1 MFGMGSALHD
11 YSDEEQDI
19 GKVYDRVLM
28 RRLLSYLKPY
38 KLQLLIIG
46 LLIIGNT
53 LSRLVGPYLMQV
65 AIDRHITPGVLDGL
79 STIAIF
85 LVLGLVSE
93 FVFSYF
99 EEYRMQMIGQ
109 HAMHD
114 LRQTLFS
121 HLQRLDVQ
129 FFDKNPVGRLMTRV
143 MGDVQVLNELFASGV
158 ITVFA
163 NLLNILG
170 IMGAMLL
177 YNWRLALVAFTV
189 IPIIFGATL
198 VYQIY
203 SRRAFRE
210 QRKQLARINA
220 FLQENIVGMTTMKLF
235 AQERRSYLRFNE
247 RNRKYLSANL
257 KSIFYFSIFHPLI
270 EVMASLAT
278 AVIIWYGGG
287 QIVQGALSFGVLV
300 AFIRYAERIFWP
312 IRELSEKYTIFQ
324 NAMAS
329 SERIFQL
336 LDTQPAIVSAVP
348 KSGSE
353 TLKGEIEFRN
363 VWLAYNDDNYVLR
376 DVSFKVKPGEKVAL
390 VGHTGAGKTSII
402 NLLCRFYE
410 INKGQ
415 ILIDGVDI
423 REMNLEELREAI
435 SIVQQNIFLFSD
447 SIERNISLGNP
458 SISSEQVARASRDVH
473 LDRFVQ
479 KMPEVYGTEVK
490 EDGAGLSVGQKQLV
504 AFARALAS
512 DPSILIL
519 DGGNL
524 SVDTETEILIEDAL
538 SRLMENRT
546 SVVIAHRLSTIQN
559 ADKIIVMH
567 RGEIRETGRTTSYYR
582 RVASIIGYTSCNT
595 RDRRKRQLKFLSAFN
610 ALVPHNIRR
619 HLHDQSD

>member
-1 MFGMGSALHD
+1 MFGMGSNLYE
-11 YSDEEQDI
+11 YSEEEEDL

-28 RRLLSYLKPY
+28 KRLLAYLKPY
-38 KLQLLIIG
+38 TFQLFVIAFLMV
-46 LLIIGNT
+46 GNT
-53 LSRLVGPYLMQV
+53 LSLLVGPFLMQI
-65 AIDRHITPGVLDGL
+65 AIDKHINLGELEGL
-79 STIAIF
+79 STIAAF
-85 LVLGLVSE
+85 LVLGLIGQ

-109 HAMHD
+109 NVMRD
-114 LRQTLFS
+114 LRHTLFS

-129 FFDKNPVGRLMTRV
+129 YFDKNPVGRLMTRV
-143 MGDVQVLNELFASGV
+143 MGDVQVLNELFTSGV
-158 ITVFA
+158 ITVFG
-163 NLLNILG
+163 NLLSILG
-170 IMGAMLL
+170 IMVAMLL
-177 YNWRLALVAFTV
+177 YDWKLALITFTV

-198 VYQIY
+198 IYQIY

-210 QRKQLARINA
+210 QRKQYARINA

-235 AQERRSYLRFNE
+235 AQERRSHLRFNE
-247 RNRKYLSANL
+247 RNRRYLAANL

-270 EVMASLAT
+270 EVMASLAM

-287 QIVQGALSFGVLV
+287 QIVQETLTFGVLV
-300 AFIRYAERIFWP
+300 AFIRYAERFFWP

-336 LDTQPAIVSAVP
+336 LDTEPTIVSTVE
-348 KSGSE
+348 KSGKE

-363 VWLAYNDDNYVLR
+363 VWFAYNDDDYVLR
-376 DVSFKVKPGEKVAL
+376 DVSFKVEPGEKVAF

-423 REMNLEELREAI
+423 QKMNLEEMRRAI

-447 SIERNISLGNP
+447 TIERNISLGDT
-458 SISSEQVARASRDVH
+458 SISSEQVVRASQDVH

-479 KMPEVYGTEVK
+479 KMPDVYGTEIK
-490 EDGAGLSVGQKQLV
+490 EDGGGLSVGQKQLV

-519 DGGNL
+519 DEATS

-567 RGEIRETGRTTSYYR
+567 RGEIRETGSHNELLQKGGIYYR
-582 RVASIIGYTSCNT
+582 LYQLQYKGQE
-595 RDRRKRQLKFLSAFN
+595 RKKKL
-610 ALVPHNIRR
+610 
-619 HLHDQSD
+619 

>member
-1 MFGMGSALHD
+1 MFGMGSNLYE
-11 YSDEEQDI
+11 YSDEEQDL

-28 RRLLSYLKPY
+28 KRLLGYLKPY
-38 KLQLLIIG
+38 TFQLLVIAIFTVG
-46 LLIIGNT
+46 ST
-53 LSRLVGPYLMQV
+53 LARLVGPFLWQIG
-65 AIDRHITPGVLDGL
+65 IDNHITPGQLDGL
-79 STIAIF
+79 NTIAVF
-85 LVLGLVSE
+85 LVLGLISD
-93 FVFSYF
+93 FVFTYF
-99 EEYRMQMIGQ
+99 AEYHTQMTGQ
-109 HAMHD
+109 HVMRD

-129 FFDKNPVGRLMTRV
+129 YFDKNPVGRLMTRV
-143 MGDVQVLNELFASGV
+143 MGDVQVLNELFTSGV

-163 NLLNILG
+163 NLLDILS
-170 IMGAMLL
+170 IMVAMLL
-177 YNWRLALVAFTV
+177 YNWKLALVTFTV
-189 IPIIFGATL
+189 LPIIFGATL

-210 QRKQLARINA
+210 QRKQYARINA

-235 AQERRSYLRFNE
+235 AQERRSHLRFNE
-247 RNRKYLSANL
+247 RNRRYLAANL

-270 EVMASLAT
+270 EVTASLAT

-287 QIVQGALSFGVLV
+287 QIVQGALTFGVLV
-300 AFIRYAERIFWP
+300 AFMRYAERFFWP

-329 SERIFQL
+329 SERIFHL
-336 LDTQPAIVSAVP
+336 LDTEPAIVSTAE
-348 KSGSE
+348 KSGVE

-363 VWLAYNDDNYVLR
+363 VWFAYNDDDYVLR
-376 DVSFKVKPGEKVAL
+376 DVSFTVKPGEKVAL

-415 ILIDGVDI
+415 ILIDGVDL
-423 REMNLEELREAI
+423 REMNLEELRRAI

-447 SIERNISLGNP
+447 SIAHNISLGDP
-458 SISSEQVARASRDVH
+458 SISSEQVATASKDVH

-479 KMPEVYGTEVK
+479 KMPDVYGTEIK
-490 EDGAGLSVGQKQLV
+490 EDGGGLSVGQKQLV

-519 DGGNL
+519 DEATS

-567 RGEIRETGRTTSYYR
+567 RGEIRETGTHNELLQKNGIYYR
-582 RVASIIGYTSCNT
+582 LYQLQYKGQEA
-595 RDRRKRQLKFLSAFN
+595 RRKM
-610 ALVPHNIRR
+610 
-619 HLHDQSD
+619 

>member
-1 MFGMGSALHD
+1 MFGMGSNLYE
-11 YSDEEQDI
+11 YSEEEEDL

-28 RRLLSYLKPY
+28 KRLLAYLKPY
-38 KLQLLIIG
+38 TFQLFVIAFLMV
-46 LLIIGNT
+46 GNT
-53 LSRLVGPYLMQV
+53 LSLLVGPFLMQI
-65 AIDRHITPGVLDGL
+65 AIDRHITPGELDGL
-79 STIAIF
+79 STIAAF
-85 LVLGLVSE
+85 LVLGLIGQ

-109 HAMHD
+109 NVMRD
-114 LRQTLFS
+114 LRHKLFS

-129 FFDKNPVGRLMTRV
+129 YFDKNPVGRLMTRV
-143 MGDVQVLNELFASGV
+143 MGDVQVLNELFTSGV
-158 ITVFA
+158 ITVFG
-163 NLLNILG
+163 NLLSILG
-170 IMGAMLL
+170 IMVAMLL
-177 YNWRLALVAFTV
+177 YNWKLALITFTV

-198 VYQIY
+198 IYQIY

-210 QRKQLARINA
+210 QRKQYARINA

-235 AQERRSYLRFNE
+235 AQERRSHLRFNE
-247 RNRKYLSANL
+247 RNRRYLAANL

-270 EVMASLAT
+270 EVMASLAM

-287 QIVQGALSFGVLV
+287 QIVQETLTFGVLV
-300 AFIRYAERIFWP
+300 AFIRYAERFFWP

-336 LDTQPAIVSAVP
+336 LDTEPTIVSTVE
-348 KSGSE
+348 KSGKE

-363 VWLAYNDDNYVLR
+363 VWFAYNDDDYVLR
-376 DVSFKVKPGEKVAL
+376 DVSFKVEPGEKVAF

-423 REMNLEELREAI
+423 QKMNLEEMRRAI

-447 SIERNISLGNP
+447 TIERNISLGDT
-458 SISSEQVARASRDVH
+458 SISSEQVVRASQDVH

-479 KMPEVYGTEVK
+479 KMPDVYGTEIK
-490 EDGAGLSVGQKQLV
+490 EDGGGLSVGQKQLV

-519 DGGNL
+519 DEATS

-567 RGEIRETGRTTSYYR
+567 RGEIRETGSHNELLQKGGIYYR
-582 RVASIIGYTSCNT
+582 LY
-595 RDRRKRQLKFLSAFN
+595 QLQYKGQEGKQKL
-610 ALVPHNIRR
+610 
-619 HLHDQSD
+619 

>member
-1 MFGMGSALHD
+1 MFGMGGDLYE
-11 YSDEEQDI
+11 YSDEEQDL

-28 RRLLSYLKPY
+28 KRLLGYLKPY
-38 KLQLLIIG
+38 KFQLLIIG
-46 LLIIGNT
+46 CLMVGNT
-53 LSRLVGPYLMQV
+53 VSRLAGPYLMQV
-65 AIDRHITPGVLDGL
+65 AIDEHINPGVRAGL
-79 STIAIF
+79 ITIAIW
-85 LVLGLVSE
+85 LVLALIGE
-93 FVFSYF
+93 FAFSYF

-109 HAMHD
+109 HVMRD
-114 LRQTLFS
+114 LRHTLFS

-163 NLLNILG
+163 NLLQILG
-170 IMGAMLL
+170 IMVVMLL
-177 YNWRLALVAFTV
+177 YNWKLAFVTFTV
-189 IPIIFGATL
+189 IPIIFAATL

-235 AQERRSYLRFNE
+235 AQERRSHLRFNE
-247 RNRKYLSANL
+247 RNRRYLAANL
-257 KSIFYFSIFHPLI
+257 RSIFYFSIFHPLI
-270 EVMASLAT
+270 EVTATLAT

-287 QIVQGALSFGVLV
+287 QIVQDALTFGVLV
-300 AFIRYAERIFWP
+300 AFIRYAERFFWP

-336 LDTQPAIVSAVP
+336 LDTQPTIGSNVP

-363 VWLAYNDDNYVLR
+363 VWFAYNDDDYVLR

-410 INKGQ
+410 VNKGQ

-458 SISSEQVARASRDVH
+458 SISSAQVARASKDVH

-479 KMPEVYGTEVK
+479 RMPEVYGTEVK
-490 EDGAGLSVGQKQLV
+490 EDGGGLSVGQKQLV

-519 DGGNL
+519 DEATS
-524 SVDTETEILIEDAL
+524 SVDTETEILIEDAVN
-538 SRLMENRT
+538 RLMENRT

-567 RGEIRETGRTTSYYR
+567 RGEIRETGTHNELLQQEGIYYR
-582 RVASIIGYTSCNT
+582 LY
-595 RDRRKRQLKFLSAFN
+595 QLQYKGQENKGRL
-610 ALVPHNIRR
+610 
-619 HLHDQSD
+619 

>member
-1 MFGMGSALHD
+1 MFGMGSNLYE
-11 YSDEEQDI
+11 YSDEEEEL

-28 RRLLSYLKPY
+28 KRLLSYLKPY
-38 KLQLLIIG
+38 TFQLIIISFLMVG
-46 LLIIGNT
+46 TT
-53 LSRLVGPYLMQV
+53 LSRLAGPILMQIG
-65 AIDRHITPGVLDGL
+65 IDEYITPGELEGL
-79 STIAIF
+79 GLIAGF
-85 LVLGLVSE
+85 LVLGLVGE
-93 FVFSYF
+93 FVFAYL

-109 HAMHD
+109 HVMRD
-114 LRQTLFS
+114 LRKNLFS

-129 FFDKNPVGRLMTRV
+129 YFDRNPVGRLMTRV
-143 MGDVQVLNELFASGV
+143 MGDVQVLNELFTSGV
-158 ITVFA
+158 ITVFG
-163 NLLNILG
+163 NLLSILG
-170 IMGAMLL
+170 IMVAMLL
-177 YNWRLALVAFTV
+177 YNWKFALVTFTV
-189 IPIIFGATL
+189 IPIIFIATL

-220 FLQENIVGMTTMKLF
+220 FLQENIVGMNTMKLF

-247 RNRKYLSANL
+247 RNRRYLAANL

-270 EVMASLAT
+270 EVTASLAT
-278 AVIIWYGGG
+278 AVVIWYGGG
-287 QIVQGALSFGVLV
+287 QIVQDALTFGVLV
-300 AFIRYAERIFWP
+300 AFIRLAERFFWP

-329 SERIFQL
+329 SERIFHL
-336 LDTQPAIVSAVP
+336 LDTEPSIVSTAD
-348 KSGSE
+348 KSSKE

-363 VWLAYNDDNYVLR
+363 VWFAYNDEDYVLR
-376 DVSFKVKPGEKVAL
+376 DVSFKVNQGEKVAL

-423 REMNLEELREAI
+423 REMNLEELRNAI
-435 SIVQQNIFLFSD
+435 SIVQQNIFLFSET
-447 SIERNISLGNP
+447 IERNISLGNT
-458 SISSEQVARASRDVH
+458 SISTAQVQRASENVH

-479 KMPEVYGTEVK
+479 KMPNKYGTEIK
-490 EDGAGLSVGQKQLV
+490 EDGGGLSVGQKQLV

-519 DGGNL
+519 DEATS

-567 RGEIRETGRTTSYYR
+567 RGEIRETGTHNELLQKNGIYYR
-582 RVASIIGYTSCNT
+582 LYQLQYKGQEG
-595 RDRRKRQLKFLSAFN
+595 RRKF
-610 ALVPHNIRR
+610 
-619 HLHDQSD
+619 

>member
-1 MFGMGSALHD
+1 MFGMSDLYE
-11 YSDEEQDI
+11 YSDEEQDL
-19 GKVYDRVLM
+19 GKVYDWDLM
-28 RRLLSYLKPY
+28 KRLLTYLKPY
-38 KLQLLIIG
+38 TFQLFFIAFLMIG
-46 LLIIGNT
+46 TT
-53 LSRLVGPYLMQV
+53 LSRLVGPFLMQI
-65 AIDRHITPGVLDGL
+65 AIDSHIIPGELEG
-79 STIAIF
+79 
-85 LVLGLVSE
+85 LGLIAAFFVFALISE
-93 FVFSYF
+93 FVFAYF
-99 EEYRMQMIGQ
+99 EEYRIQMIGQ
-109 HAMHD
+109 HVMHD

-129 FFDKNPVGRLMTRV
+129 YFDKNPVGRLMTRV
-143 MGDVQVLNELFASGV
+143 MGDVQVLNELFTSGV
-158 ITVFA
+158 ITVFG
-163 NLLNILG
+163 NLLSILG
-170 IMGAMLL
+170 IMVAMLL
-177 YNWRLALVAFTV
+177 YNWKLACVTFAV

-220 FLQENIVGMTTMKLF
+220 FLQENIVGMTTMQLF
-235 AQERRSYLRFNE
+235 AQERRSYHRFNE
-247 RNRKYLSANL
+247 RNRRYLAANL
-257 KSIFYFSIFHPLI
+257 RSIFYFSIFHPMI
-270 EVMASLAT
+270 EVTASLAT

-287 QIVQGALSFGVLV
+287 QIVQGVLTFGVLV
-300 AFIRYAERIFWP
+300 AFIRYAERFFWP

-336 LDTQPAIVSAVP
+336 LDTEPIIVSTVD
-348 KSGSE
+348 KSGTD

-363 VWLAYNDDNYVLR
+363 VWFAYNDEDYVLK

-415 ILIDGVDI
+415 ILIDGVDL
-423 REMNLEELREAI
+423 REMNLEELRSAI

-447 SIERNISLGNP
+447 SIERNISLGDS
-458 SISSEQVARASRDVH
+458 SISSEKVVRAAEDVH
-473 LDRFVQ
+473 LDRFIQ
-479 KMPEVYGTEVK
+479 KMPDVYDTEIK
-490 EDGAGLSVGQKQLV
+490 EDGGGLSVGQKQLV

-519 DGGNL
+519 DEATS

-538 SRLMENRT
+538 SRLMEDRT

-559 ADKIIVMH
+559 ADRIIVMH
-567 RGEIRETGRTTSYYR
+567 RGEIRETGTHNELLKKEGIYYR
-582 RVASIIGYTSCNT
+582 LYQLQYKGQEAE
-595 RDRRKRQLKFLSAFN
+595 RQLKTA
-610 ALVPHNIRR
+610 
-619 HLHDQSD
+619 

>member
-1 MFGMGSALHD
+1 MFGMGSNLYE
-11 YSDEEQDI
+11 YSDEEQDL

-28 RRLLSYLKPY
+28 KRLLAYLKPY
-38 KLQLLIIG
+38 TFQLLVIAFFTLG
-46 LLIIGNT
+46 TT
-53 LSRLVGPYLMQV
+53 LSRLVGPYLWQIG
-65 AIDRHITPGVLDGL
+65 IDNHITPGQLDGL
-79 STIAIF
+79 STIAF
-85 LVLGLVSE
+85 FFVLGLISD
-93 FVFSYF
+93 FVFTYF
-99 EEYRMQMIGQ
+99 GEYQTQMTGQ
-109 HAMHD
+109 RVMHD

-129 FFDKNPVGRLMTRV
+129 YFDKNPVGRLMTRV
-143 MGDVQVLNELFASGV
+143 MGDVQVLNELFTSGV

-163 NLLNILG
+163 NLLDILS
-170 IMGAMLL
+170 IMVVLLL
-177 YNWRLALVAFTV
+177 YNWKLALVTFTV
-189 IPIIFGATL
+189 LPIIFGATL

-210 QRKQLARINA
+210 QRKQYARINA

-235 AQERRSYLRFNE
+235 AQERRSHLRFNE
-247 RNRKYLSANL
+247 RNRRYLAANL

-270 EVMASLAT
+270 EVTASLAT

-287 QIVQGALSFGVLV
+287 QIVQGALTFGVLV
-300 AFIRYAERIFWP
+300 AFIRYAERFFWP

-329 SERIFQL
+329 SERIFHL
-336 LDTQPAIVSAVP
+336 LDTEPSIVSTAD
-348 KSGSE
+348 KSGVE

-363 VWLAYNDDNYVLR
+363 VWFAYNDEDYVLR
-376 DVSFKVKPGEKVAL
+376 DVSFTVKPGEKVAL

-415 ILIDGVDI
+415 ILIDGVDLQ
-423 REMNLEELREAI
+423 EMNLEELRRAI

-447 SIERNISLGNP
+447 SIERNISLGDP
-458 SISSEQVARASRDVH
+458 SISSKQVERASKDVH

-479 KMPEVYGTEVK
+479 KMPDVYGTEIK
-490 EDGAGLSVGQKQLV
+490 EDGGGLSVGQKQLV

-519 DGGNL
+519 DEATS

-567 RGEIRETGRTTSYYR
+567 RGEIRETGTHNELLQREGIYYR
-582 RVASIIGYTSCNT
+582 LYQLQYKGQE
-595 RDRRKRQLKFLSAFN
+595 RKEKQ
-610 ALVPHNIRR
+610 
-619 HLHDQSD
+619 

>member
-1 MFGMGSALHD
+1 MFGMGSSLHE
-11 YSDEEQDI
+11 YSDEEQEL
-19 GKVYDRVLM
+19 GKVYDRLLM
-28 RRLLSYLKPY
+28 KRLLAYLKPY
-38 KLQLLIIG
+38 RLQMVIIG
-46 LLIIGNT
+46 LLIVGNT
-53 LSRLVGPYLMQV
+53 LSRLVGPFLMQI
-65 AIDRHITPGVLDGL
+65 AIDRHITPGVLEGIG
-79 STIAIF
+79 TIAIF
-85 LVLGLVSE
+85 MVLGLVSE

-99 EEYRMQMIGQ
+99 EEYRMQLIGQ
-109 HAMHD
+109 HVMHD
-114 LRQTLFS
+114 LRQSLFS

-143 MGDVQVLNELFASGV
+143 MGDVQVLNELFTSGV
-158 ITVFA
+158 ITIFA

-170 IMGAMLL
+170 IMVVMLL
-177 YNWRLALVAFTV
+177 YNWKLAVATFTV
-189 IPIIFGATL
+189 MPIIFGATL

-235 AQERRSYLRFNE
+235 AQEQRSYLRFNE
-247 RNRKYLSANL
+247 RNRKYLAANL
-257 KSIFYFSIFHPLI
+257 RSIFYFSMFHPLI

-287 QIVQGALSFGVLV
+287 QIVQGVLTFGVLV
-300 AFIRYAERIFWP
+300 AFIRYAERFFWP

-329 SERIFQL
+329 AERIFQL
-336 LDTQPAIVSAVP
+336 LDTQPAIVSTLDKSRGGGDVEHGHVP
-348 KSGSE
+348 GKIGVQTVPNN

-363 VWLAYNDDNYVLR
+363 VWFAYNDDNYVLR
-376 DVSFKVKPGEKVAL
+376 DVSFKVKPGEKVAF

-423 REMNLEELREAI
+423 RKMNLAALRGAI

-458 SISSEQVARASRDVH
+458 SISAEQVTRAAEDVH

-479 KMPEVYGTEVK
+479 KMPDIYSTEVK
-490 EDGAGLSVGQKQLV
+490 EDGGGLSVGQKQLV

-519 DGGNL
+519 DEATS
-524 SVDTETEILIEDAL
+524 SVDTETELLIEDAL
-538 SRLMENRT
+538 SRLMEHRT

-567 RGEIRETGRTTSYYR
+567 RGEIREIGTHNELLKKEGIYYR
-582 RVASIIGYTSCNT
+582 LY
-595 RDRRKRQLKFLSAFN
+595 QLQYKGQEKKENL
-610 ALVPHNIRR
+610 
-619 HLHDQSD
+619 

>member
-1 MFGMGSALHD
+1 MFGMGGDLHE
-11 YSDEEQDI
+11 YSDEEQKL

-28 RRLLSYLKPY
+28 KRLLAYLKPY
-38 KLQLLIIG
+38 KFQLVLIG
-46 LLIIGNT
+46 FFMLGNT
-53 LSRLVGPYLMQV
+53 LMNLAGPFLMQL
-65 AIDRHITPGVLDGL
+65 AIDEHITPGELEGL
-79 STIAIF
+79 STIALF
-85 LVLGLVSE
+85 LVLGLISE

-99 EEYRMQMIGQ
+99 EEYRTQLIGQ
-109 HAMHD
+109 HVMRD

-143 MGDVQVLNELFASGV
+143 MGDVQVLNELFSSGV
-158 ITVFA
+158 ITGFA
-163 NLLNILG
+163 NLLKIAG
-170 IMGAMLL
+170 IMVAMLL
-177 YNWRLALVAFTV
+177 YNWKLALATFTV

-247 RNRKYLSANL
+247 RNRKYLAANL
-257 KSIFYFSIFHPLI
+257 RSIFYFSIFHPLI
-270 EVMASLAT
+270 EVTASLAT

-287 QIVQGALSFGVLV
+287 QIVQGALTLGVLV
-300 AFIRYAERIFWP
+300 AFIGYAERFFWP

-336 LDTQPAIVSAVP
+336 LDTQPRIVSTER
-348 KSGSE
+348 KSE
-353 TLKGEIEFRN
+353 NPQALKGEIEFRN
-363 VWLAYNDDNYVLR
+363 VWFAYNDDDYVLR
-376 DVSFKVKPGEKVAL
+376 DVSFTVKPGEKVAL

-402 NLLCRFYE
+402 NILCRFYE
-410 INKGQ
+410 INKGH

-423 REMNLEELREAI
+423 REMALEELREAI

-447 SIERNISLGNP
+447 SIERNISLGKP
-458 SISSEQVARASRDVH
+458 AVSSAQVKQAAKDVH
-473 LDRFVQ
+473 LERFVQ
-479 KMPEVYGTEVK
+479 KMPNLYGTELK
-490 EDGAGLSVGQKQLV
+490 EDGGGLSVGQKQLV

-519 DGGNL
+519 DEATS

-538 SRLMENRT
+538 SHLMENRT

-567 RGEIRETGRTTSYYR
+567 RGEIREVGTHMELLQQRGIYYR
-582 RVASIIGYTSCNT
+582 LY
-595 RDRRKRQLKFLSAFN
+595 QLQYKGQE
-610 ALVPHNIRR
+610 ALRER
-619 HLHDQSD
+619 

>member
-1 MFGMGSALHD
+1 MFGMGSNLYE
-11 YSDEEQDI
+11 YSEEEEDL

-28 RRLLSYLKPY
+28 KRLLAYLKPY
-38 KLQLLIIG
+38 TFQLFVIA
-46 LLIIGNT
+46 LLMVGNT
-53 LSRLVGPYLMQV
+53 LSLLVGPFLMQI
-65 AIDRHITPGVLDGL
+65 AIDKHINLGELEGL
-79 STIAIF
+79 STIAAF
-85 LVLGLVSE
+85 LVLGLIGQ

-109 HAMHD
+109 NVMRD
-114 LRQTLFS
+114 LRHKLFS
-121 HLQRLDVQ
+121 HLQHLDVQ
-129 FFDKNPVGRLMTRV
+129 YFDKNPVGRLMTRV
-143 MGDVQVLNELFASGV
+143 MGDVQVLNELFTSGV
-158 ITVFA
+158 ITVFG
-163 NLLNILG
+163 NLLSILG
-170 IMGAMLL
+170 IMVAMLL
-177 YNWRLALVAFTV
+177 YNWKLALITFTV

-198 VYQIY
+198 IYQIY

-210 QRKQLARINA
+210 QRKQYARINA

-235 AQERRSYLRFNE
+235 TQERRSHLRFNE
-247 RNRKYLSANL
+247 RNRRYLAANL

-270 EVMASLAT
+270 EVMASLAI

-287 QIVQGALSFGVLV
+287 QIVQGVLTFGVLV
-300 AFIRYAERIFWP
+300 AFIRYAERFFWP

-336 LDTQPAIVSAVP
+336 LDTEPTIVSTVE
-348 KSGSE
+348 KSGKE

-363 VWLAYNDDNYVLR
+363 VWFAYNDDDYVLR
-376 DVSFKVKPGEKVAL
+376 DVSFKVEPGEKVAL

-423 REMNLEELREAI
+423 QKMNLEEMRRAI

-447 SIERNISLGNP
+447 TIERNISLGDT
-458 SISSEQVARASRDVH
+458 SISSEQVVRASQDVH

-479 KMPEVYGTEVK
+479 KMPDVYGTEIK
-490 EDGAGLSVGQKQLV
+490 EDGGGLSVGQKQLV

-519 DGGNL
+519 DEATS

-538 SRLMENRT
+538 SRLMKNRT

-567 RGEIRETGRTTSYYR
+567 RGEIRETGSHNELLQKNGIYYR
-582 RVASIIGYTSCNT
+582 LYQLQYKGQE
-595 RDRRKRQLKFLSAFN
+595 RKQKL
-610 ALVPHNIRR
+610 
-619 HLHDQSD
+619 

>member
-1 MFGMGSALHD
+1 MFGMGSNLYE
-11 YSDEEQDI
+11 YSDEEQDL

-28 RRLLSYLKPY
+28 KRLLAYLKPY
-38 KLQLLIIG
+38 TFQLGLIAFLMVG
-46 LLIIGNT
+46 RT
-53 LSRLVGPYLMQV
+53 LSFLAGPYLMQI
-65 AIDRHITPGVLDGL
+65 AIDRHIIPAEVQGL
-79 STIAIF
+79 STIAAF
-85 LVLGLVSE
+85 LVLGLIGE

-99 EEYRMQMIGQ
+99 EEYRMLMIGQ
-109 HAMHD
+109 NVMHD

-129 FFDKNPVGRLMTRV
+129 YFDKNPVGRLMTRI
-143 MGDVQVLNELFASGV
+143 MGDVQVLNELFTSGV
-158 ITVFA
+158 ITIFG
-163 NLLNILG
+163 NLLVILG
-170 IMGAMLL
+170 IMVAMLL
-177 YNWRLALVAFTV
+177 YNWKLALVTFTV
-189 IPIIFGATL
+189 LPIIFGATL
-198 VYQIY
+198 IYQIY

-210 QRKQLARINA
+210 QRKQYARINA

-247 RNRKYLSANL
+247 RNRRYLAANL
-257 KSIFYFSIFHPLI
+257 RSIFYFSIFHPLI
-270 EVMASLAT
+270 EVTASLAT

-287 QIVQGALSFGVLV
+287 QIVQGALTFGVLV
-300 AFIRYAERIFWP
+300 AFIRYAERFFWP

-329 SERIFQL
+329 SERIFHL
-336 LDTQPAIVSAVP
+336 LDTEPAIVSAAE
-348 KSGSE
+348 KSGVE

-363 VWLAYNDDNYVLR
+363 VWFAYNDDDYVLR
-376 DVSFKVKPGEKVAL
+376 DVSFTVKPGEKVAL

-415 ILIDGVDI
+415 ILIDGVDL
-423 REMNLEELREAI
+423 REMNLEELRSAI

-447 SIERNISLGNP
+447 SIERNISLGDT
-458 SISSEQVARASRDVH
+458 SISSEQVVRASKDVH

-479 KMPEVYGTEVK
+479 KMPDVYDTEIK
-490 EDGAGLSVGQKQLV
+490 EDGGGLSVGQKQLV

-519 DGGNL
+519 DEATS
-524 SVDTETEILIEDAL
+524 SVDTETELLIEDAL

-567 RGEIRETGRTTSYYR
+567 RGEIRETGTHNELLQKEGIYYR
-582 RVASIIGYTSCNT
+582 LY
-595 RDRRKRQLKFLSAFN
+595 QLQYKGQEGKKKL
-610 ALVPHNIRR
+610 
-619 HLHDQSD
+619 

>member
-1 MFGMGSALHD
+1 MFGMGGDLYE
-11 YSDEEQDI
+11 YSDEEQDL

-28 RRLLSYLKPY
+28 KRLLAYLKPY
-38 KLQLLIIG
+38 KFQLLIIG
-46 LLIIGNT
+46 LLMVGNT
-53 LSRLVGPYLMQV
+53 LARLVGPYLTQI
-65 AIDRHITPGVLDGL
+65 AIDRHITPGVLEGL

-85 LVLGLVSE
+85 LVVGLISE

-99 EEYRMQMIGQ
+99 EEYKMQMIGQ
-109 HAMHD
+109 HVMHD

-129 FFDKNPVGRLMTRV
+129 FFDRNPVGRLMTRV

-170 IMGAMLL
+170 IMVAMLL
-177 YNWRLALVAFTV
+177 YNWKLALVTFAV

-198 VYQIY
+198 IYQIY

-247 RNRKYLSANL
+247 RNRRYLAANL

-270 EVMASLAT
+270 EVTASLAT

-287 QIVQGALSFGVLV
+287 QIVQGALTFGVLL
-300 AFIRYAERIFWP
+300 AFIRYAERFFWP
-312 IRELSEKYTIFQ
+312 VRELSEKYTIFQ

-336 LDTQPAIVSAVP
+336 LDTQPTVVSTVP

-353 TLKGEIEFRN
+353 GLKGEIEFRN
-363 VWLAYNDDNYVLR
+363 VWFAYNDDDYVLR

-402 NLLCRFYE
+402 NLLCRFYD

-423 REMNLEELREAI
+423 REMDLEELREAI

-458 SISSEQVARASRDVH
+458 SISSEQVARASKDVH

-479 KMPEVYGTEVK
+479 KMPQVYGTEIK

-519 DGGNL
+519 DEATS

-538 SRLMENRT
+538 NRLMEDRT

-559 ADKIIVMH
+559 ADKIIVIH
-567 RGEIRETGRTTSYYR
+567 RGEIRETGTHNELLQRGGIYHRLY
-582 RVASIIGYTSCNT
+582 
-595 RDRRKRQLKFLSAFN
+595 QLQYKG
-610 ALVPHNIRR
+610 
-619 HLHDQSD
+619 QEKK

>member
-1 MFGMGSALHD
+1 MFGMGSNLYE
-11 YSDEEQDI
+11 YSEEEEDL

-28 RRLLSYLKPY
+28 KRLLAYLKPY
-38 KLQLLIIG
+38 TFQLFVIAFLMV
-46 LLIIGNT
+46 GNT
-53 LSRLVGPYLMQV
+53 LSLLVGPFLMQI
-65 AIDRHITPGVLDGL
+65 AIDRHITPGELDGL
-79 STIAIF
+79 STIAAF
-85 LVLGLVSE
+85 LVLGLIGQ

-109 HAMHD
+109 NVMRD
-114 LRQTLFS
+114 LRHTLFS
-121 HLQRLDVQ
+121 HLQHLDVQ
-129 FFDKNPVGRLMTRV
+129 YFDKNPVGRLMTRV
-143 MGDVQVLNELFASGV
+143 MGDVQVLNELFTSGV
-158 ITVFA
+158 ITVFG
-163 NLLNILG
+163 NLLSILG
-170 IMGAMLL
+170 IMVAMLL
-177 YNWRLALVAFTV
+177 YNWKLALITFTV

-198 VYQIY
+198 IYQIY

-210 QRKQLARINA
+210 QRKQYARINA

-235 AQERRSYLRFNE
+235 TQERRSHLRFNE
-247 RNRKYLSANL
+247 RNRRYLAANL

-270 EVMASLAT
+270 EVMASLAI

-287 QIVQGALSFGVLV
+287 QIVQGVLTFGVLV
-300 AFIRYAERIFWP
+300 AFIRYAERFFWP

-336 LDTQPAIVSAVP
+336 LDTEPTIVSTVE
-348 KSGSE
+348 KSGKE

-363 VWLAYNDDNYVLR
+363 VWFAYNDDDYVLR
-376 DVSFKVKPGEKVAL
+376 DVSFKVEPGEKVAL

-423 REMNLEELREAI
+423 QRMNLEELRRAI

-447 SIERNISLGNP
+447 TIERNISLGDP
-458 SISSEQVARASRDVH
+458 SISSEQVVRASQDVH

-479 KMPEVYGTEVK
+479 KMPDVYGTEIK
-490 EDGAGLSVGQKQLV
+490 EDGGGLSVGQKQLV

-519 DGGNL
+519 DEATS

-567 RGEIRETGRTTSYYR
+567 RGEIRETGSHNELLQKGGIYYR
-582 RVASIIGYTSCNT
+582 LY
-595 RDRRKRQLKFLSAFN
+595 QLQYKGQEGKQKL
-610 ALVPHNIRR
+610 
-619 HLHDQSD
+619 

>member
-1 MFGMGSALHD
+1 MFGMGGDLHE
-11 YSDEEQDI
+11 YSDEEQEL

-28 RRLLSYLKPY
+28 KRLLVYLKPY
-38 KLQLLIIG
+38 RLQLVLIGFFI
-46 LLIIGNT
+46 LGNT
-53 LSRLVGPYLMQV
+53 LARLARPALMQL
-65 AIDRHITPGVLDGL
+65 AIDENITPGQLEGL
-79 STIAIF
+79 STIAIYM
-85 LVLGLVSE
+85 VLALVSD

-99 EEYRMQMIGQ
+99 EEYRTQLLGQ
-109 HAMHD
+109 HVMRD
-114 LRQTLFS
+114 LRQTLFT

-143 MGDVQVLNELFASGV
+143 MGDVQVLNELFSSGV
-158 ITVFA
+158 ITGVA
-163 NLLNILG
+163 NLLNIAG
-170 IMGAMLL
+170 IMVAMLL
-177 YNWRLALVAFTV
+177 YNWKLALAAFTV
-189 IPIIFGATL
+189 VPIIFAATL

-247 RNRKYLSANL
+247 RNRKYLAANL
-257 KSIFYFSIFHPLI
+257 RSIFYFSIFHPLI
-270 EVMASLAT
+270 EVMASLAI

-287 QIVQGALSFGVLV
+287 QIVQGTLTFGVLV
-300 AFIRYAERIFWP
+300 AFIGYAERFFWP

-336 LDTQPAIVSAVP
+336 LDTQPTIVSTAPNSGNP
-348 KSGSE
+348 KV
-353 TLKGEIEFRN
+353 LKGEIEFRN
-363 VWLAYNDDNYVLR
+363 VWFAYNDDDYVLR
-376 DVSFKVKPGEKVAL
+376 DVSFTVKPGEKVAL
-390 VGHTGAGKTSII
+390 VGHTGAGKSSII
-402 NLLCRFYE
+402 NILSRFYE

-447 SIERNISLGNP
+447 SIERNISLGKP
-458 SISSEQVARASRDVH
+458 SVSSEQVKQAAKDVH

-479 KMPEVYGTEVK
+479 KMPDIYGTVVK
-490 EDGAGLSVGQKQLV
+490 EDGGGLSVGQKQLV

-519 DGGNL
+519 DEATS

-559 ADKIIVMH
+559 ADKIIVLH
-567 RGEIRETGRTTSYYR
+567 RGEIREVGTHAALLQQRGIYYR
-582 RVASIIGYTSCNT
+582 LY
-595 RDRRKRQLKFLSAFN
+595 QLQYKGQE
-610 ALVPHNIRR
+610 ALRGKGPRAT
-619 HLHDQSD
+619 

>member
-1 MFGMGSALHD
+1 MFGMGGDLHE
-11 YSDEEQDI
+11 YSDEEQEL

-28 RRLLSYLKPY
+28 KRLLAYLKPY
-38 KLQLLIIG
+38 RLQLVLIGFCI
-46 LLIIGNT
+46 LGNT
-53 LSRLVGPYLMQV
+53 LAVLARPALMQL
-65 AIDRHITPGVLDGL
+65 AIDEKLTPGQLEGL
-79 STIAIF
+79 STIAIYM
-85 LVLGLVSE
+85 VLALISE

-99 EEYRMQMIGQ
+99 EEYRTQLLGQ
-109 HAMHD
+109 HVMRD
-114 LRQTLFS
+114 LRQTLFM

-129 FFDKNPVGRLMTRV
+129 FFDRNPVGRLMTRV
-143 MGDVQVLNELFASGV
+143 MGDVQVLNELFSSGV
-158 ITVFA
+158 ITGVA
-163 NLLNILG
+163 NLLKIAG
-170 IMGAMLL
+170 IMVALLL
-177 YNWRLALVAFTV
+177 YNWQLALATFTV
-189 IPIIFGATL
+189 IPIIFVATL

-247 RNRKYLSANL
+247 RNRKYLAANL
-257 KSIFYFSIFHPLI
+257 RSIFYFSIFHPLI

-287 QIVQGALSFGVLV
+287 QLVQDALTLGVLV
-300 AFIRYAERIFWP
+300 AFIGYAERLFWP

-336 LDTQPAIVSAVP
+336 LDTQPTIASTASS
-348 KSGSE
+348 SGSPKV
-353 TLKGEIEFRN
+353 LKGEIEFRN
-363 VWLAYNDDNYVLR
+363 VWFAYNDDDYVLR
-376 DVSFKVKPGEKVAL
+376 DVSFTVKPGEKVAL
-390 VGHTGAGKTSII
+390 VGHTGAGKSSII
-402 NLLCRFYE
+402 NILSRFYE

-423 REMNLEELREAI
+423 RDMALEELREAI

-447 SIERNISLGNP
+447 SIERNISLGK
-458 SISSEQVARASRDVH
+458 SAVSSEQVKQAAKDVH

-479 KMPEVYGTEVK
+479 KMPEIYGTVVK
-490 EDGAGLSVGQKQLV
+490 EDGGGLSVGQKQLV

-512 DPSILIL
+512 DPSILVL
-519 DGGNL
+519 DEATS

-559 ADKIIVMH
+559 ADKIIVLH
-567 RGEIRETGRTTSYYR
+567 RGEIRETGTHAALLQQRGIYYR
-582 RVASIIGYTSCNT
+582 LY
-595 RDRRKRQLKFLSAFN
+595 QLQYKGQE
-610 ALVPHNIRR
+610 ALRGR
-619 HLHDQSD
+619 

>member
-1 MFGMGSALHD
+1 MFGMGGDLYE
-11 YSDEEQDI
+11 YSDEEQDL

-28 RRLLSYLKPY
+28 KRLLAYLKPY
-38 KLQLLIIG
+38 KFQLFIIG
-46 LLIIGNT
+46 FLMMGNA
-53 LSRLVGPYLMQV
+53 LSRLAGPFLMQR
-65 AIDRHITPGVLDGL
+65 AIDNHINVGISDGL
-79 STIAIF
+79 STIAFFF
-85 LVLGLVSE
+85 LFALIGE
-93 FVFSYF
+93 FVLSYF
-99 EEYRMQMIGQ
+99 EEYRTQMIGQ
-109 HAMHD
+109 HVMHD
-114 LRQTLFS
+114 LRQTLFA

-170 IMGAMLL
+170 ILVAMLL
-177 YNWRLALVAFTV
+177 YNWKLALVTFTV

-235 AQERRSYLRFNE
+235 AQERRSHLRFNE
-247 RNRKYLSANL
+247 RNRRYLAANL

-270 EVMASLAT
+270 EVTASLAT

-287 QIVQGALSFGVLV
+287 QVVQNALTFGVLV
-300 AFIRYAERIFWP
+300 AFIRYAERFFWP

-336 LDTQPAIVSAVP
+336 LDTQPSIISVAP
-348 KSGSE
+348 KKGTE
-353 TLKGEIEFRN
+353 GLKGEIEFRN
-363 VWLAYNDDNYVLR
+363 VWFAYNDDDYVLR

-423 REMNLEELREAI
+423 REMNLEDLRCAI

-447 SIERNISLGNP
+447 SIERNITLGNL
-458 SISSEQVARASRDVH
+458 SISPQQVQDASRNVH

-479 KMPEVYGTEVK
+479 KMPDVYGTKIK

-512 DPSILIL
+512 DPSVLIL
-519 DGGNL
+519 DEATS

-538 SRLMENRT
+538 KRLMANRT

-567 RGEIRETGRTTSYYR
+567 RGEIRETGTHNELLQQNGIYYR
-582 RVASIIGYTSCNT
+582 LY
-595 RDRRKRQLKFLSAFN
+595 QLQYKGQETKKGL
-610 ALVPHNIRR
+610 
-619 HLHDQSD
+619 

>member
-1 MFGMGSALHD
+1 MFGMGSNLYE
-11 YSDEEQDI
+11 YSDEEDDL

-28 RRLLSYLKPY
+28 KRLLSYLKPY
-38 KLQLLIIG
+38 TFQLILICFLMIG
-46 LLIIGNT
+46 TT
-53 LSRLVGPYLMQV
+53 LSRLVGPILIQIG
-65 AIDRHITPGVLDGL
+65 IDKHITPGELDGL
-79 STIAIF
+79 GTIAGL
-85 LVLGLVSE
+85 LVLGLVGE
-93 FVFSYF
+93 FVFAYF

-109 HAMHD
+109 HVMHD
-114 LRQTLFS
+114 LRQNLFS

-129 FFDKNPVGRLMTRV
+129 YFDKNPVGRLMTRV
-143 MGDVQVLNELFASGV
+143 MGDVQVLNELFTSGV
-158 ITVFA
+158 ITVFG
-163 NLLNILG
+163 NLLSILG
-170 IMGAMLL
+170 IMITMLL
-177 YNWRLALVAFTV
+177 YNWKFALVTFTV
-189 IPIIFGATL
+189 VPIIFMATL

-220 FLQENIVGMTTMKLF
+220 FLQENIVGMNTMKLF
-235 AQERRSYLRFNE
+235 AQETRSYHRFNE
-247 RNRKYLSANL
+247 RNRRYLAANL

-270 EVMASLAT
+270 EVTASLAT

-287 QIVQGALSFGVLV
+287 QMVQSALTFGVLV
-300 AFIRYAERIFWP
+300 LFLRLAERFFWP

-329 SERIFQL
+329 SERIFHL
-336 LDTQPAIVSAVP
+336 LDTEPSIVSTVD
-348 KSGSE
+348 KTGRE

-363 VWLAYNDDNYVLR
+363 VWFAYNDEDYVLK
-376 DVSFKVKPGEKVAL
+376 DVSFKVSPGEKVAL

-415 ILIDGVDI
+415 IRIDGVDI
-423 REMNLEELREAI
+423 REMNLEELRSAI

-447 SIERNISLGNP
+447 SIEHNISLRDT
-458 SISSEQVARASRDVH
+458 SISPQQVRQSSEDVH

-479 KMPEVYGTEVK
+479 KMPDNYNTEIK
-490 EDGAGLSVGQKQLV
+490 EDGGGLSVGQKQLV

-519 DGGNL
+519 DEATS

-538 SRLMENRT
+538 SRLMADRT

-559 ADKIIVMH
+559 ADKIIVLH
-567 RGEIRETGRTTSYYR
+567 RGEIRETGTHNELLQKEGIYYR
-582 RVASIIGYTSCNT
+582 LYQLQYKGQEGKSI
-595 RDRRKRQLKFLSAFN
+595 
-610 ALVPHNIRR
+610 
-619 HLHDQSD
+619 